1 MVDVKVVKRF
11 DMKEATFDQRQRSTR
26 PKIEEVNTQRRV
38 EEEYKSVIF
47 RDYMRKR
54 RLEEEAEELE
64 NQMFEF

>member
-1 MVDVKVVKRF
+1 MRK
-11 DMKEATFDQRQRSTR
+11 TSTR

-64 NQMFEF
+64 N